1 MGFLKKIGKSVS
13 KAFKKSI
20 KLTGKVTGIDWL
32 TNKVKK
38 PLQDMFGIT
47 AQKDQAMRQ
56 EEAIRKQG
64 EASKLDANNEID
76 NVVQFDDAG
85 ADFYG
90 GGYNRRNKR
99 KTGAFSSG
107 IGLNY

>member
-1 MGFLKKIGKSVS
+1 MGFLSKIGKSVTN
-13 KAFKKSI
+13 AFKKGI
-20 KLTGKVTGIDWL
+20 KLTGKVTGVEWL
-32 TNKVKK
+32 TNTIKK

-64 EASKLDANNEID
+64 EASKLDANKEIA

-85 ADFYG
+85 DDFSG
-90 GGYNRRNKR
+90 DSSNRRNKR